1 MRKLI
6 LLIASLASTVAYA
19 RKPEDVFGGQAI
31 TSDKPFPLTAKSS
44 EAYISA
50 VQSQAKD
57 KFQED
62 TDKKQWHV
70 YYAAFFSAPV
80 NDLELQLKIYDVTG
94 SDKRLVE
101 SYEQYL
107 DKQGLRSL
115 VADIIMKR
123 GDEES
128 GYDANEKIL
137 LVLESKGKVVASANF
152 YILGVATKHSG
163 KVDFSKGDDDDDDNA
178 APPPKK

>member
-6 LLIASLASTVAYA
+6 LLVASVSSIAYA

-44 EAYISA
+44 EGYISA

-62 TDKKQWHV
+62 KENKQWHV
-70 YYAAFFSAPV
+70 YYAAFFRAPV
-80 NDLELQLKIYDVTG
+80 NDLELQLKIYDVTKG
-94 SDKRLVE
+94 DQRLVE

-107 DKQGLRSL
+107 DKPGLRSTT
-115 VADIIMKR
+115 ADIIMKR

-137 LVLESKGKVVASANF
+137 MVLQSKGQTVASASF
-152 YILGVATKHSG
+152 YILGEATKHTG
-163 KVDFSKGDDDDDDNA
+163 KVDFSKGDDDDDA
-178 APPPKK
+178 TPPPAPKK